1 MSNSVSMS
9 KSGSM
14 PKLMKTGYILFW
26 IVTLA
31 VALISWRFF
40 ALGLEQAF
48 NGMLAHIQERQ
59 LAFILH
65 VFAAPIALAAGLFQF
80 LPNIRSRRPHIH
92 RWCGRLYMVAVG
104 VAGVAGLIL
113 ALGAFDRPVAG
124 IGFLILAVLW
134 LSTTGRAVWLAMQGR
149 IKEHRRWI
157 IRSWALTLAAVT
169 LRIYLPFF
177 MGLGQMEYAEASI
190 YVAWACWA
198 PNLIVAELY
207 LRRSHRHEI
216 EMIPVN

>member
-1 MSNSVSMS
+1 MS
-9 KSGSM
+9 KLRKIGNV
-14 PKLMKTGYILFW
+14 LFW

-31 VALISWRFF
+31 VALVSWRFF

-65 VFAAPIALAAGLFQF
+65 VFAAPMALAAGLFQF
-80 LPNIRSRRPHIH
+80 LPNLRSRRPHIH
-92 RWCGRLYMVAVG
+92 RWCGRLYAIAVATS
-104 VAGVAGLIL
+104 GVAGLIL
-113 ALGAFDRPVAG
+113 ALGSFDRPVAAT
-124 IGFLILAVLW
+124 GFLILALLW
-134 LSTTGRAVWLAMQGR
+134 LGTTGRAVWLAMQGR
-149 IKEHRRWI
+149 IKAHRHWM

-177 MGLGQMEYAEASI
+177 MGFGQMEYAEASN
-190 YVAWACWA
+190 YVAWACWV

-207 LRRSHRHEI
+207 LRQSRQQVS
-216 EMIPVN
+216 EMIPAS